1 MLRTSDGWPF
11 VVTVPSRLRA
21 PRVLTSSS
29 RVFRLCELRGCFLPP
44 ETRRSASMDGNRK
57 PPRLGG
63 FRGERMASDDRAA
76 LLLDFRSASSKSCR
90 ATVGPAPPSSPEDA
104 SGSSSTVASAVSA
117 ATRTVRG
124 GGGSAEGE
132 RRSSLSG
139 CADVF
144 SVPLAP
150 LLSRLGLGARPSCR
164 GMRPNT
170 ILPSLVGAAPPGLET
185 HGAGVC
191 HCACG
196 SAHAL
201 AGARACAPE
210 AVSGA
215 TSIGLPRAFDGL
227 MASLS
232 RRNARGCGVNAGASC
247 RAVTG
252 VAKTKLDGGR
262 SVAAS
267 APRADAGVA
276 HVSPSRE
283 TNAGVN
289 IATDATSGAS
299 TTPGR
304 VRFPTSRDAT
314 FPPERECVTLP
325 RRFAQAPPTPAPPRL
340 GVRLGSAVRGK
351 KTARF
356 QRSLR
361 ERKKSY
367 GKCTSIQ
374 SHKAADCFFRLARNW
389 EYEQSST
396 S

>member
-1 MLRTSDGWPF
+1 
-11 VVTVPSRLRA
+11 
-21 PRVLTSSS
+21 
-29 RVFRLCELRGCFLPP
+29 
-44 ETRRSASMDGNRK
+44 
-57 PPRLGG
+57 
-63 FRGERMASDDRAA
+63 MASDDRAA
-76 LLLDFRSASSKSCR
+76 LLLDFLSASSKSCR
-90 ATVGPAPPSSPEDA
+90 ATVGPAPPSSPEDP
-104 SGSSSTVASAVSA
+104 STGSSSTVASAVSA

-252 VAKTKLDGGR
+252 VANTKLDGGR

-304 VRFPTSRDAT
+304 VRFPTRRDAT

-361 ERKKSY
+361 ERKKNS
-367 GKCTSIQ
+367 GSVQAFSHTKPRVFFSDWLAPGNTS
-374 SHKAADCFFRLARNW
+374 SHQPRLHTAASRRL
-389 EYEQSST
+389 
-396 S
+396 